1 MLMSNASFPIR
12 SGHDEE
18 KGGNV
23 FVFQGNTFVF
33 FCSCENVFVLCV
45 CVLVA
50 MYSCILVVLC
60 IDHIKKNI

>member
-23 FVFQGNTFVF
+23 FVFQGNAFVF
-33 FCSCENVFVLCV
+33 FNLVKMYLCCVFVFLWQ
-45 CVLVA
+45 
-50 MYSCILVVLC
+50 CIPVF
-60 IDHIKKNI
+60 